1 MGDFDQIKNLR
12 PIEWK
17 IMVKEAVEKKIK
29 NTLIDDCY
37 KKQDGEKSIKT
48 KTAKIVEE
56 VESSTYRRGPRK
68 EILHMSKKETKII
81 IIVRYGMLECG
92 RNYKGTIQQICKTC
106 NVIDDEEHR
115 LNACIKLSRVNYCNH
130 PHKIPF
136 DTVFSEDPTTL
147 QTIIA
152 RISCIWNVKD
162 GHGTMNQ

>member
-1 MGDFDQIKNLR
+1 
-12 PIEWK
+12 
-17 IMVKEAVEKKIK
+17 MVKEAVEKKIK

-106 NVIDDEEHR
+106 NVIDDEEH
-115 LNACIKLSRVNYCNH
+115 
-130 PHKIPF
+130 
-136 DTVFSEDPTTL
+136 
-147 QTIIA
+147 
-152 RISCIWNVKD
+152 
-162 GHGTMNQ
+162 